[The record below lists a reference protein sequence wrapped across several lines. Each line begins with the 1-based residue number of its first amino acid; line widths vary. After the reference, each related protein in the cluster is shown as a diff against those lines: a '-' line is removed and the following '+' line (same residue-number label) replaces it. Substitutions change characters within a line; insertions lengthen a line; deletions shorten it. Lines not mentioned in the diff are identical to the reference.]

1 MKNNNIINKMHIQ
14 EPADKLAK
22 TVGKPLRFYIGNRE
36 ATLFTKST
44 EYGKLIDNNH
54 NDYLQEEHLK
64 RAMRSAFAE
73 SFNIGSDAGSD
84 AAKTDV

>member
-36 ATLFTKST
+36 ATFFTKST

-54 NDYLQEEHLK
+54 NDYLQEENTK
-64 RAMRSAFAE
+64 RSMRSALPRVF
-73 SFNIGSDAGSD
+73 I
-84 AAKTDV
+84 